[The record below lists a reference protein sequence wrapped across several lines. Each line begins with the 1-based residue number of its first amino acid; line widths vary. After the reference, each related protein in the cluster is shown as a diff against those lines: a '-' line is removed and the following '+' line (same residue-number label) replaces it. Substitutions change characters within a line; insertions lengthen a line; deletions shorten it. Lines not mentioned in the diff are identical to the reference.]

1 MRKPLAS
8 GILAHL
14 ADSHVQILV
23 IRLIAHGMD
32 SLNRTNRRLS
42 TAVWCS
48 SAFPRRALLDV

>member
-32 SLNRTNRRLS
+32 SLNRTNRGSRQPCGAVRLS
-42 TAVWCS
+42 HAV
-48 SAFPRRALLDV
+48 LLDV